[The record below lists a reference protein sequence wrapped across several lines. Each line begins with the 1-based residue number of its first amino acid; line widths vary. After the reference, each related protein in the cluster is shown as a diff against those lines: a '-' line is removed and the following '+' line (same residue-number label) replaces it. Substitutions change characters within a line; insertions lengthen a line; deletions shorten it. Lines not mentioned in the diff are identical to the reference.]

1 MNARQ
6 FMEHRRTGPSS
17 PFPRGAGAFSAALAL
32 TMISGCTAKAGP
44 DTRGGGLP
52 VPVTVAPV
60 TQKDMPI
67 EVRTVG
73 TAEAVSTV
81 QVIPQV
87 GGLVQQVHFK
97 EGDFVKKGALL
108 FTIDTRPYQ
117 ASLSAAQAELE
128 KSRALA
134 DQAHQELTRFE
145 TLAREGVATQVDLS
159 QKRANAAA
167 LDATLGANR
176 AAIVGSSINV
186 QYAAIR
192 SPIDGRTGSLLVHA
206 GNVVRATDAR
216 SLVVIRTIQ
225 PIYVRFAVPEQFLPK
240 IRTAMQTGP
249 VIALAK
255 PRGADGAAATGTL
268 TFIENSVDPA
278 SGKIDMKG
286 EFANEGQLLWPGQL
300 VDVMVR
306 LGVEKGALV
315 VPESAVQTGQEGAYT
330 FVVGAN
336 MKAELRRIEPSR
348 TTGSEIVVAKGL
360 AANERVVTDG
370 QVRLRNGAA
379 VQLKPAAR
387 VGTPSGDGTPAAGAA
402 SGAAPP

>member
-1 MNARQ
+1 MNARHSNQ
-6 FMEHRRTGPSS
+6 HPSRTE
-17 PFPRGAGAFSAALAL
+17 RGQGARWIRAFSASLVL
-32 TMISGCTAKAGP
+32 TTTAMPLGGCTAKVGP
-44 DTRGGGLP
+44 DTRGTGP
-52 VPVTVAPV
+52 VPVTVTEV
-60 TQKDMPI
+60 VRKNMPI
-67 EVRTVG
+67 EVHTVG

-97 EGDFVKKGALL
+97 EGDFVKKGDLL

-145 TLAREGVATQVDLS
+145 SLAREGVATQLDLS

-176 AAIVGSSINV
+176 AAIVGNSINV

-240 IRTAMQTGP
+240 IRGAMREGP
-249 VIALAK
+249 VVVEAK
-255 PRGADGAAATGTL
+255 PRGGDGDAAGGTL

-278 SGKIDMKG
+278 SGKIDMKA
-286 EFANEGQLLWPGQL
+286 EFANDGQLLWPGQL

-306 LGVEKGALV
+306 LGVEKDALV
-315 VPESAVQTGQEGAYT
+315 VPESAVQMGQEGAYT
-330 FVVGAN
+330 FVVGAD
-336 MKAELRRIEPSR
+336 MKAELRRIEAAR
-348 TTGSEIVVAKGL
+348 TAGNEIVVAKGL
-360 AANERVVTDG
+360 AASERVVTDG

-379 VQLKPAAR
+379 VQWKPSLAGGA
-387 VGTPSGDGTPAAGAA
+387 PSGSPSAV
-402 SGAAPP
+402 SGAAAR

>member
-1 MNARQ
+1 MTEVVR
-6 FMEHRRTGPSS
+6 
-17 PFPRGAGAFSAALAL
+17 
-32 TMISGCTAKAGP
+32 
-44 DTRGGGLP
+44 
-52 VPVTVAPV
+52 
-60 TQKDMPI
+60 KDMPI

-97 EGDFVKKGALL
+97 EGDFVKKGDLL

-134 DQAHQELTRFE
+134 DQAHQELARFE
-145 TLAREGVATQVDLS
+145 SLAREGVATQVDLS

-240 IRTAMQTGP
+240 IRAATQKGP
-249 VIALAK
+249 VVVEAK
-255 PRGADGAAATGTL
+255 PRGADGDAAGGTL
-268 TFIENSVDPA
+268 TFIENSVDPT

-286 EFANEGQLLWPGQL
+286 EFRNDGQILWPGQL

-306 LGVEKGALV
+306 LGVEKDALV
-315 VPESAVQTGQEGAYT
+315 VPEFAVQTGQEGAYT

-336 MKAELRRIEPSR
+336 MLAELR
-348 TTGSEIVVAKGL
+348 
-360 AANERVVTDG
+360 
-370 QVRLRNGAA
+370 
-379 VQLKPAAR
+379 
-387 VGTPSGDGTPAAGAA
+387 
-402 SGAAPP
+402 

>member
-1 MNARQ
+1 M
-6 FMEHRRTGPSS
+6 
-17 PFPRGAGAFSAALAL
+17 L
-32 TMISGCTAKAGP
+32 SGCAAKAGP
-44 DTRGGGLP
+44 DGRAAGLP
-52 VPVTVAPV
+52 VPVTVASV
-60 TQKDMPI
+60 VEKDMPV

-87 GGLVQQVHFK
+87 GGLVQEVHFK

-128 KSRALA
+128 KSSALA

-145 TLAREGVATQVDLS
+145 TLAKEGVATQVDLS

-176 AAIVGSSINV
+176 AAIVGSTINV

-225 PIYVRFAVPEQFLPK
+225 PIYVRFAVPEQFLPR
-240 IRTAMQTGP
+240 IRSAMREGP
-249 VIALAK
+249 VVVEAS
-255 PRGADGAAATGTL
+255 PRGALGEAATGTL

-278 SGKIDMKG
+278 TGKIDMKG
-286 EFANEGQLLWPGQL
+286 EFKNEGQVLWPGQL
-300 VDVMVR
+300 VDVVVR
-306 LGVEKGALV
+306 LATEKGVLV
-315 VPESAVQTGQEGAYT
+315 VPESAVQTGQDGAYT
-330 FVVGAN
+330 FVVGGDQ
-336 MKAELRRIEPSR
+336 KAELRGIVPSR
-348 TTGSEIVVAKGL
+348 TIGSEIVVAKGL
-360 AANERVVTDG
+360 AANERIVTDG
-370 QVRLRNGAA
+370 QVRLRNGTP
-379 VQLKPAAR
+379 VQIKPMAGA
-387 VGTPSGDGTPAAGAA
+387 PSENGNRPASTAAGD
-402 SGAAPP
+402 PR